1 MTSDVSTRPTGRR
14 SPARADVPRP
24 VAHDPRHLART
35 LADTDALLGEVCDR
49 LVEDWRARSPEPAD
63 VIAPDLPELLRDWL
77 LPATGKRLRPVMCHW
92 GWVAA
97 RGPERGGSGGRDELV
112 ALCAALELVH
122 LFALVHDD
130 VMDRSDSR
138 RGRPTTHVE
147 AARAHVR
154 ADALGDPELFGDS
167 VAILYGDLALTEA
180 WHLAASCSP
189 PLRRAWADMLRELVQ
204 GQLLDVTGAA
214 ARRRDL
220 ERARLV
226 AMLKSG
232 AYTVQRPLCLG
243 ALAAGAGSTSVP
255 SPEREPGRDPEPAP
269 PGALEA
275 LDDYGRHVGEAFA
288 LRDDILG
295 IWGDPAR
302 TGKPVG
308 DDLLSGKPTVLLAE
322 AQRALPADLVARHLG
337 PHATVTPEAVP
348 LLQEAMR
355 EAGVLE
361 RTERRIAS
369 EVDLAC
375 AALAR
380 ADLDPGAVDEL
391 VALARA
397 IGWRDS

>member
-14 SPARADVPRP
+14 SPARTGAPP
-24 VAHDPRHLART
+24 LGAGDPRRLDRT

-49 LVEDWRARSPEPAD
+49 LVEDWTARSPEPAD
-63 VIAPDLPELLRDWL
+63 VITPDLPELLRDWL

-97 RGPERGGSGGRDELV
+97 RGPERSGRAGRDELV

-232 AYTVQRPLCLG
+232 AYTVQRPLRLG
-243 ALAAGAGSTSVP
+243 ALAAGADDGATTAAS
-255 SPEREPGRDPEPAP
+255 PEPAP

-337 PHATVTPEAVP
+337 PHATVTPDAVP

-361 RTERRIAS
+361 RTERRIAA